1 MTTARPGLARTAKRA
16 MPALVALAVGVAVGV
31 LGSDLA
37 STTVAGS
44 DVSPGPILVSAD
56 QRTLA
61 GTVGG
66 SCSSGFLKVDETA
79 RTVTVVLHRSP
90 QIMLAPGSCGIE
102 TFVGRLNAPLGSR
115 RLVDGVTHAAL
126 PTFDGAGILRP
137 AYLPTGFI
145 HRYDTA
151 TFPNEYVAGGVTG
164 CVQVY
169 TQDSGYD
176 ESIWISQRDGGV
188 WSAPEDVTPQ
198 PITVRGQPGMA
209 IPGEIEWTEHG
220 QLITI
225 ESRTYAYAILST
237 ADLVR
242 IAAGLR

>member
-1 MTTARPGLARTAKRA
+1 MTIFRYRLARTARYA
-16 MPALVALAVGVAVGV
+16 LPALIALTAGIAVGTAGADVA
-31 LGSDLA
+31 S
-37 STTVAGS
+37 STIAGS
-44 DVSPGPILVSAD
+44 DNSPGPILISAD

-66 SCSSGFLKVDETA
+66 SCSSGYLKVAETT

-90 QIMLAPGSCGIE
+90 NFMIAPGACAIE
-102 TFVGRLNAPLGSR
+102 TFVARLKAPLGTR

-126 PTFDGAGILRP
+126 PSFDGSGILRP

-151 TFPNEYVAGGVTG
+151 TFPDEDITGVAAG

-169 TQDSGYD
+169 SQDSGYD
-176 ESIWISQRDGGV
+176 ESIWITQRDAAA
-188 WSAPEDVTPQ
+188 WSAPDGVTVQ
-198 PITVRGQPGMA
+198 PVTVRGQSGLA

-225 ESRTYAYAILST
+225 ESRTYAYATLTT
-237 ADLVR
+237 ADLIR
-242 IAAGLR
+242 IAANLR